1 MDDSYIYKTWVVF
14 SFKNNDLHSSV
25 CKLMFRGKSL
35 QYVTTQKIAVILY
48 SQHSVYDI
56 VHNFISM
63 QSPII
68 DIFGLNVGT
77 YKNTIRTIV

>member
-1 MDDSYIYKTWVVF
+1 M
-14 SFKNNDLHSSV
+14 
-25 CKLMFRGKSL
+25 
-35 QYVTTQKIAVILY
+35 AVILY

-77 YKNTIRTIV
+77 YKNTIRTINDFTNDFI

>member
-1 MDDSYIYKTWVVF
+1 M
-14 SFKNNDLHSSV
+14 
-25 CKLMFRGKSL
+25 
-35 QYVTTQKIAVILY
+35 AVILY

-77 YKNTIRTIV
+77 YKNTIRTVNIICCISNWKIIFNKAMHSKRDEQKTGHTEKEQN

>member
-1 MDDSYIYKTWVVF
+1 M
-14 SFKNNDLHSSV
+14 
-25 CKLMFRGKSL
+25 
-35 QYVTTQKIAVILY
+35 AVILY

-68 DIFGLNVGT
+68 DIFGLNAGT
-77 YKNTIRTIV
+77 YIKVTKMNQVSFIRTILNIIGKDI